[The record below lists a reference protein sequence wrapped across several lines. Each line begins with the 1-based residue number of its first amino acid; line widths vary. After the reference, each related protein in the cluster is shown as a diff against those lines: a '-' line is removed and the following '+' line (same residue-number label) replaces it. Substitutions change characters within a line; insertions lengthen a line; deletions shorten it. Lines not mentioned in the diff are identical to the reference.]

1 MGPSG
6 ATGGSGRLGT
16 RWPSARLVTEFY
28 KLSRWSRT
36 QTWEKDLVDHLVL
49 FAVNDDASAEDVEDL
64 LASIRDLRGSIPNVM
79 DLSVGEDFSGR
90 AKGYTHGL
98 FVRLRTADDLQAYL
112 DHPDHRAVVEKLDAL
127 TTGRLVVDYDH
138 EL

>member
-1 MGPSG
+1 
-6 ATGGSGRLGT
+6 
-16 RWPSARLVTEFY
+16 
-28 KLSRWSRT
+28 
-36 QTWEKDLVDHLVL
+36 VL
-49 FAVNDDASAEDVEDL
+49 FAVNDDASGEDVEDL
-64 LASIRDLRGSIPNVM
+64 LASIRSLRDSIPNVM

-98 FVRLRTADDLQAYL
+98 FVRLRTTDDLRAYL
-112 DHPDHRAVVEKLDAL
+112 DHPDHRTVVEKLDAL

>member
-1 MGPSG
+1 M
-6 ATGGSGRLGT
+6 
-16 RWPSARLVTEFY
+16 
-28 KLSRWSRT
+28 
-36 QTWEKDLVDHLVL
+36 VDHLVL
-49 FAVNDDASAEDVEDL
+49 FAVNDDASTEDVEDL
-64 LASIRDLRGSIPNVM
+64 LSSIRGLRGSIPNVM

-98 FVRLRTADDLQAYL
+98 FVRFRTADDLRAYL
-112 DHPDHRAVVEKLDAL
+112 DHPNHQAVVEKLDVL

>member
-1 MGPSG
+1 
-6 ATGGSGRLGT
+6 
-16 RWPSARLVTEFY
+16 
-28 KLSRWSRT
+28 
-36 QTWEKDLVDHLVL
+36 LVDHLVL

-64 LASIRDLRGSIPNVM
+64 LTSIRNLRGSIPNVV

-98 FVRLRTADDLQAYL
+98 FVRMRTTDDLRAYL
-112 DHPDHRAVVEKLDAL
+112 DHPHHRAVVEKLDAL

-138 EL
+138 EP

>member
-1 MGPSG
+1 M
-6 ATGGSGRLGT
+6 
-16 RWPSARLVTEFY
+16 
-28 KLSRWSRT
+28 
-36 QTWEKDLVDHLVL
+36 VDHLVL
-49 FAVNDDASAEDVEDL
+49 FAVNEDASPEDVEDL
-64 LASIRDLRGSIPNVM
+64 LASIRGLRGSITNVI

-98 FVRLRTADDLQAYL
+98 FVRFRTADDLRAYL

-138 EL
+138 ES

>member
-1 MGPSG
+1 
-6 ATGGSGRLGT
+6 
-16 RWPSARLVTEFY
+16 
-28 KLSRWSRT
+28 
-36 QTWEKDLVDHLVL
+36 LVDHLVL
-49 FAVNDDASAEDVEDL
+49 FAVNDNVSPEDVEDL
-64 LASIRDLRGSIPNVM
+64 LASIRNLRGSIPNVM

-98 FVRLRTADDLQAYL
+98 FVRLRTTDDLRAYL
-112 DHPDHRAVVEKLDAL
+112 DHPDHQAVVEKLDAL

>member
-1 MGPSG
+1 M
-6 ATGGSGRLGT
+6 
-16 RWPSARLVTEFY
+16 
-28 KLSRWSRT
+28 
-36 QTWEKDLVDHLVL
+36 VDHLVL
-49 FAVNDDASAEDVEDL
+49 FAVNDDASPEDVEDL
-64 LASIRDLRGSIPNVM
+64 LASIRNLRGSIPTVM

-98 FVRLRTADDLQAYL
+98 FVRLRTTDDLRAYL
-112 DHPDHRAVVEKLDAL
+112 DHPSHQAVIEKIDAL

>member
-1 MGPSG
+1 M
-6 ATGGSGRLGT
+6 
-16 RWPSARLVTEFY
+16 
-28 KLSRWSRT
+28 
-36 QTWEKDLVDHLVL
+36 VDHLVL
-49 FAVNDDASAEDVEDL
+49 FAVNDDASGKDVEDL
-64 LASIRDLRGSIPNVM
+64 LASIRSLRDSIPNVV

-98 FVRLRTADDLQAYL
+98 FVRLRTTDDLRAYL
-112 DHPDHRAVVEKLDAL
+112 DHPDHRTVVEKLDAL